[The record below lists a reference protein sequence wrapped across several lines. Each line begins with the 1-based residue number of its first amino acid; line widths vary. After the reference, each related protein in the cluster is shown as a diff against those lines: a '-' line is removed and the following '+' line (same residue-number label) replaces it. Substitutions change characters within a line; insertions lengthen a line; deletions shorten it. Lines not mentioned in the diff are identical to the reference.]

1 MKNKNSLK
9 NLVVAM
15 MILDV
20 IAVLNLGLQVYL
32 KDVSYPSY
40 LVLILSNIVV
50 FTTYKKNKKS

>member
-1 MKNKNSLK
+1 MKSKNSLK

-15 MILDV
+15 IILDV

>member
-1 MKNKNSLK
+1 MKSKNNLK

-15 MILDV
+15 IILDV

>member
-1 MKNKNSLK
+1 MKSKNSLK

-32 KDVSYPSY
+32 KEVSYPSY

>member
-1 MKNKNSLK
+1 MKSKNSLK

>member
-1 MKNKNSLK
+1 MKSKNSLK

-20 IAVLNLGLQVYL
+20 IVVLNLGLQVYL
-32 KDVSYPSY
+32 KEVSYPSY

>member
-1 MKNKNSLK
+1 MKSKNSLK

-15 MILDV
+15 IILDV
-20 IAVLNLGLQVYL
+20 IALLNLGLQFYL
-32 KDVSYPSY
+32 KEISYPSY